1 MPKSTSF
8 DTSCTSS
15 SSSSSSC
22 STKSSCKPIKK
33 LTVRRINANKI
44 NCKNLSVHNNAFI
57 KDDVCV
63 GGNLDV
69 QRNLIVHNEE
79 RIKKKLTI
87 GDTVVNLDDNVGLV
101 VDKKAIFNDTVQVNG
116 RLTTHGLQV
125 LGVTNNVVQVNITDG
140 QIQLNNVPDFDNP
153 NIVRSGTV
161 RVDVYGY
168 LRLVP

>member
-8 DTSCTSS
+8 DTSC

-44 NCKNLSVHNNAFI
+44 NCKNLSVHQNAFV
-57 KDDVCV
+57 KEDLCV
-63 GGNLDV
+63 GCNADIQKDLT
-69 QRNLIVHNEE
+69 VHHEE

-87 GDTVVNLDDNVGLV
+87 GDTIVNLDDNVGLV
-101 VDKKAIFNDTVQVNG
+101 VDKKAIFNDTVKVNG
-116 RLTTHGLQV
+116 KLTTHGLEV
-125 LGVTNNVVQVNITDG
+125 LGLNNNIVQMNITEG
-140 QIQLNNVPDFDNP
+140 GIQLNNVPDFDNP

-168 LRLVP
+168 LRLIP